1 MKQILWIVT
10 FLAGVLL
17 TATAQEIQL
26 VPSAGD
32 STRMDTVV
40 VSELQDVAY
49 DEEEEYERQRGM
61 EWINGE
67 GFIGALP
74 VIALASI
81 FACFGLPFFIIA
93 MVLWFRYKN
102 KQARYKLAAE
112 ALATGRSIPKD
123 LIEPPKDA
131 DEAVLHKGIKNICL
145 GIGLGVFLWILTETE
160 GIAAIGFLIFCMG
173 VGQVLIAYSSRP
185 RKREE

>member
-1 MKQILWIVT
+1 MKQILLVFT
-10 FLAGVLL
+10 FLLGVSL
-17 TATAQEIQL
+17 TGTAQEIQL

-40 VSELQDVAY
+40 VSELQDVEY
-49 DEEEEYERQRGM
+49 DDEGDEYHPGV
-61 EWINGE
+61 EWVNGE

-74 VIALASI
+74 AII
-81 FACFGLPFFIIA
+81 FASLLAIFGLPFFIIA

-112 ALATGRSIPKD
+112 SLATGRSIPQD
-123 LIEPPKDA
+123 LIERPKDA
-131 DEAVLHKGIKNICL
+131 DEKVLHKGIRNICL
-145 GIGLGVFLWILTETE
+145 GIGLGVFLWILTETA

-173 VGQVLIAYSSRP
+173 VGQVLIAYSSKP
-185 RKREE
+185 RKKEE